1 MSKKTK
7 EESELESGESRMSVT
22 GAESSS
28 AESASVESTVTLS
41 LAGVDIGLL
50 FGHHDVFLRQI
61 EDAFEA
67 RITAR
72 GESVI
77 ITGQPEEV
85 GRLRELFLDLISRVQ
100 DGDFPTEQY
109 IRYAIDIIKS
119 GGEGPAKQMHH
130 TETSAGLNRLDDN
143 GVKPR
148 TIGQRKYMEA
158 ISNSDIVIAIGPAG
172 TGKTFLAVAAAV
184 SYLKSG
190 AVKRI
195 VFVRPA
201 VEAGESLGFLPG
213 DIRDKIDPYLR
224 PIYDALN
231 DLLPS
236 SRIKK
241 MMESNIVEIAPLAFM
256 RGRTLNNAFVVLD
269 EAQNATT
276 AQMKMFLTRLGENS
290 KAVVTGDITQ
300 IDLNDSADSGLL
312 SAERILN
319 KIEGLQFIR
328 LSDKDVVRH
337 QFVQRIILAYERD
350 NGGAER
356 KRNSKSDAKSDTLDQ
371 AE

>member
-1 MSKKTK
+1 MSKNSEK
-7 EESELESGESRMSVT
+7 ESPEKHKADTSVQMSATGES
-22 GAESSS
+22 A
-28 AESASVESTVTLS
+28 VTLS
-41 LAGVDIGLL
+41 LVGVDVGLL
-50 FGHHDVFLRQI
+50 FGNNDVFLRQI
-61 EDAFEA
+61 ESEFDA

-72 GESVI
+72 GESI
-77 ITGQPEEV
+77 AIAGEPEEV

-100 DGDFPTEQY
+100 NGEPSTEQY
-109 IRYAIDIIKS
+109 VRYAIDTING
-119 GGEGPAKQMHH
+119 GGEGPSRQMQQ
-130 TETSAGLNRLDDN
+130 TSIYEAPNVLDDN

-158 ISNSDIVIAIGPAG
+158 IGRSDVVIAIGPAG

-184 SYLKSG
+184 SHLKSG

-224 PIYDALN
+224 PIYDALH

-236 SRIKK
+236 SRISKL
-241 MMESNIVEIAPLAFM
+241 MDSNIVEIAPLAFM

-290 KAVVTGDITQ
+290 KAIVTGDITQ
-300 IDLNDSADSGLL
+300 IDLNDKENSGLL
-312 SAERILN
+312 SAERVLG
-319 KIEGLQFIR
+319 KIKGLQFIQ
-328 LSDKDVVRH
+328 LSEKDVVRH
-337 QFVQRIILAYERD
+337 RLVQQIILAYERE
-350 NGGAER
+350 GE
-356 KRNSKSDAKSDTLDQ
+356 DAGSEQ

>member
-1 MSKKTK
+1 MSKNTK
-7 EESELESGESRMSVT
+7 EQSAQSDDTR
-22 GAESSS
+22 SS
-28 AESASVESTVTLS
+28 ASDSESTVTVS
-41 LAGVDIGLL
+41 LVGVDVALL
-50 FGHHDVFLRQI
+50 FGNHDVFLRQI
-61 EDAFEA
+61 EDAFDS

-72 GESVI
+72 GESI
-77 ITGQPEEV
+77 NIAGRPEEV
-85 GRLRELFLDLISRVQ
+85 GQIRELFLDLISRVN
-100 DGDFPTEQY
+100 DGESSTEQY
-109 IRYAIDIIKS
+109 IRYAIDIIKG
-119 GGEGPAKQMHH
+119 GGEGPAKQMRQSSSDSG
-130 TETSAGLNRLDDN
+130 TRSLGDN

-148 TIGQRKYMEA
+148 TIGQRMYMDA
-158 ISNSDIVIAIGPAG
+158 ISQSDVVIAIGPAG

-195 VFVRPA
+195 IFVRPA

-236 SRIKK
+236 DRIKK

-290 KAVVTGDITQ
+290 KAVVTGDVTQ
-300 IDLNDSADSGLL
+300 IDLSNKKDSGLM
-312 SAERILN
+312 SAERVLGN
-319 KIEGLQFIR
+319 IEGLKFIR
-328 LSDKDVVRH
+328 LSEKDVVRH
-337 QFVQRIILAYERD
+337 RLVQQIIMAYDRD
-350 NGGAER
+350 SESG
-356 KRNSKSDAKSDTLDQ
+356 SDKSSLSD
-371 AE
+371 